1 MPFGGCCRLM
11 QGKGDS
17 GRLGEA
23 EGGAWAGGD
32 KEAEGLKPI
41 WLETA
46 RGAGASVQEPQAQS
60 NYKFT

>member
-1 MPFGGCCRLM
+1 M

-17 GRLGEA
+17 GSLGEA

-46 RGAGASVQEPQAQS
+46 RGAGALVQEPRAQS